1 MTQLINELPD
11 LRKRKDY
18 KIEELV
24 MAAIALFVFK
34 ETSRNAFNNDRSN
47 KKFRKNYQA
56 VFGLRL
62 PHGDTVE
69 KVLRLLPTDTLELLK
84 TELIRALLEKRVLHK
99 FRFVGKYFLVAI
111 DGTGV
116 SSYDEDYSD
125 GVCLRKSS
133 KNGQTTYSHY
143 VLEAKLV
150 TSSGLAISLAS
161 EWVEN
166 LPDRNESKQDCETK
180 AFVRLAAKLKEHF
193 PRLSICLLADGLY
206 PNQTFMQT
214 CQENHWKYIVT
225 LKDDSLKTLQQ
236 DIIDTA
242 QKDKG
247 NKEVN
252 LIKQNGSCRITQSF
266 QWIEAL
272 CYKEKYR
279 LSWIQCSEQEKKYT
293 KKGEAAEKQ
302 PEAKKFV
309 VITNLD
315 VNRNNVHKISAAGRM
330 RWKIENEGFNTQKNG
345 GYALGHKFSRTS
357 VSSLK
362 NYYTCMQIAHL
373 INQLTEHSRDIAEM
387 LAKTTL
393 IYLWKRVISA
403 MHELSVC
410 EWIAAP
416 NEILGKQIRLK
427 E

>member
-1 MTQLINELPD
+1 MHNLPD

-18 KIEELV
+18 QMEELV

-34 ETSRNAFNNDRSN
+34 ETSRNAFNNDRSI
-47 KKFRKNYQA
+47 KRFRKNYQA

-69 KVLRLLPTDTLELLK
+69 KVLRLIPTDTLELFK
-84 TELIRALLEKRVLHK
+84 THLIRALLEKRVLHK
-99 FRFVGKYFLVAI
+99 FRFLGAYFFVAI
-111 DGTGV
+111 DGTGI
-116 SSYDEDYSD
+116 SSYDEDYSG
-125 GVCLRKSS
+125 GVCLHKSS
-133 KNGQTTYSHY
+133 KNGTTTYSHY

-150 TSSGLAISLAS
+150 TSSGLSISLAS

-166 LPDRNESKQDCETK
+166 LPGRNESKQDCETK

-193 PRLSICLLADGLY
+193 PRLPICLLADGLY

-214 CQENHWKYIVT
+214 CQSNGWKYIVT

-236 DIIDTA
+236 DIVDTL

-252 LIKQNGSCRITQSF
+252 LIKQNGSCHITQSF
-266 QWIEAL
+266 QWIETL
-272 CYKEKYR
+272 CYKEKYP
-279 LSWIQCSEQEKKYT
+279 LSWIQCKEQEKKYS

-309 VITNLD
+309 VITNLEVD
-315 VNRNNVHKISAAGRM
+315 RNNVHKISAGGRM

-357 VSSLK
+357 VNSLK

-373 INQLTEHSRDIAEM
+373 INQLTEHSSNIAEM
-387 LAKTTL
+387 VTPKSKLTL
-393 IYLWKRVISA
+393 KHLWKCIISA
-403 MHELSVC
+403 MQEITVAD
-410 EWIAAP
+410 WIAAP
-416 NEILGKQIRLK
+416 NEILRNQIRLK